1 MATLTYRDH
10 LIVAGVDFSGSTR
23 SWLAK
28 VSVSW
33 NIPGSH
39 GIHFITKLSEH
50 YQSADDAVNSGLAV
64 GRSWVDH
71 RLTKIGSSSPAASVN
86 GAETGCASGAEID
99 RVERV

>member
-1 MATLTYRDH
+1 VLASFTKLLPMATLTYRDH

-50 YQSADDAVNSGLAV
+50 YQSADDAVNSGFAV
-64 GRSWVDH
+64 GKSWVDH
-71 RLTKIGSSSPAASVN
+71 RLKSKQASVLL
-86 GAETGCASGAEID
+86 
-99 RVERV
+99 